1 MIYGRFI
8 GSLSFVLVLVLTY
21 GPIGAFYTISSVFV
35 CFLMNTFLYEK
46 EEINNVIVSGD
57 QLRNDNNRLRTYYH

>member
-46 EEINNVIVSGD
+46 EEINVIVSGD
-57 QLRNDNNRLRTYYH
+57 QLRNNNRLRTYYH

>member
-8 GSLSFVLVLVLTY
+8 GSLSFVLILVLTY

-35 CFLMNTFLYEK
+35 CFLMNTLLYEK
-46 EEINNVIVSGD
+46 EEINVIVSGD
-57 QLRNDNNRLRTYYH
+57 QLRNNNRLRTYYH

>member
-1 MIYGRFI
+1 MYERFI

-35 CFLMNTFLYEK
+35 CFLMNTILYEK
-46 EEINNVIVSGD
+46 ENNDNVSVSGD
-57 QLRNDNNRLRTYYH
+57 QLRNNNRLRTYYH